1 MKLSTLMIVNT
12 IVAAVFGL
20 GFVLAPGQVTSFYSP
35 EVGANLRYVAQLFGA
50 ALLGFAVLTWVA
62 RNAPD
67 SEARRA
73 ILLALFV
80 GDCLGFVLALIGQ
93 IGGVVNAL
101 GWSTVLIYLLLALG
115 FGYFTYVAK
124 PEAPRTQGQAL

>member
-1 MKLSTLMIVNT
+1 MKLSALMIVNA

-20 GFVLAPGQVTSFYSP
+20 GFVFAPGHVTSFYSP

-50 ALLGFAVLTWVA
+50 ALLAFAVLTWVA
-62 RNAPD
+62 RNAAD
-67 SEARRA
+67 SEAQRA

-80 GDCLGFVLALIGQ
+80 GDCLGFVIALVGQ

-101 GWSTVLIYLLLALG
+101 GWSTIVVYLLLAVG
-115 FGYFTYVAK
+115 FGYFRFVAK
-124 PEAPRTQGQAL
+124 PELPPTHGQAL